1 MYGTTRAT
9 TTLIAAAVAGLLI
22 WLATRIDGTSVGG
35 FWAVYGLIAG
45 AGLVMALSQLLGG
58 WTKWGWPRLSATFFL
73 LAFVPIAIVS
83 LWIILAAEP
92 GNGWFHR
99 HIVSWSGDINIDGL
113 VNDLKEYVSVFAF
126 GIGLVF
132 GYCFD
137 TTGPR
142 APDVEAA
149 PTTTTGRGRFGRRR
163 EEVTTEG
170 GPVAADEPV
179 TRERVAAREE
189 APTREDVPRDEAPTR
204 EDVPRDEAPTRED
217 VPSDESDRVTTTDR
231 S

>member
-9 TTLIAAAVAGLLI
+9 TTLIAAGVAGLLI
-22 WLATRIDGTSVGG
+22 WLATQINGNSVGG

-99 HIVSWSGDINIDGL
+99 HIVSWSSDIHIDGL
-113 VNDLKEYVSVFAF
+113 VDDLKEYVSVFAF

-142 APDVEAA
+142 TRDVEAG
-149 PTTTTGRGRFGRRR
+149 PRR
-163 EEVTTEG
+163 EEVVSDDR
-170 GPVAADEPV
+170 PPAADEPV
-179 TRERVAAREE
+179 TRERVGAS
-189 APTREDVPRDEAPTR
+189 DEAPTR
-204 EDVPRDEAPTRED
+204 EDVPRDDP
-217 VPSDESDRVTTTDR
+217 DRATTTDR

>member
-1 MYGTTRAT
+1 MYGLTRAT

-22 WLATRIDGTSVGG
+22 WFGTQINDHHVGG

-58 WTKWGWPRLSATFFL
+58 WTKWGMPRLSAAFFL

-83 LWIILAAEP
+83 LWIVFAAEP
-92 GNGWFHR
+92 GNNWVHR
-99 HIVSWSGDINIDGL
+99 HVLSWSGDIHVRGL
-113 VNDLKEYVSVFAF
+113 VNDLKEYVPVFAF

-142 APDVEAA
+142 RAAAA
-149 PTTTTGRGRFGRRR
+149 PPARTTRRGLFGRRR
-163 EEVTTEG
+163 AATTDDG
-170 GPVAADEPV
+170 RVAADEPV
-179 TRERVAAREE
+179 TRERVASDGE
-189 APTREDVPRDEAPTR
+189 VPVADR
-204 EDVPRDEAPTRED
+204 
-217 VPSDESDRVTTTDR
+217 DRVTTR
-231 S
+231 R

>member
-9 TTLIAAAVAGLLI
+9 TTLLAAAVAGLLI
-22 WLATRIDGTSVGG
+22 WLATQVNEKSVGG
-35 FWAVYGLIAG
+35 FWATYGLIAG

-73 LAFVPIAIVS
+73 LAFVPIAIAS
-83 LWIILAAEP
+83 LWIVLAAEP

-99 HIVSWSGDINIDGL
+99 HVVSWSNDIHIDGL
-113 VNDLKEYVSVFAF
+113 VNDLKEYVAVFAF

-142 APDVEAA
+142 TRDVEAGP
-149 PTTTTGRGRFGRRR
+149 PTTARRGRFSRRR
-163 EEVTTEG
+163 EVATTDDR
-170 GPVAADEPV
+170 PPTHDRPPAADEPV
-179 TRERVAAREE
+179 TRERVASRDDV
-189 APTREDVPRDEAPTR
+189 PRDDVPRDVPREDVPRDDP
-204 EDVPRDEAPTRED
+204 
-217 VPSDESDRVTTTDR
+217 DRVTTTR
-231 S
+231 ES

>member
-1 MYGTTRAT
+1 MYGFTRAT

-22 WLATRIDGTSVGG
+22 WFATQINDHRVGG

-58 WTKWGWPRLSATFFL
+58 WTKWGWPRLSAAFLL

-83 LWIILAAEP
+83 LWIVLAAEP

-99 HIVSWSGDINIDGL
+99 HVLSWSGDLHIRGL

-132 GYCFD
+132 GYSFD

-142 APDVEAA
+142 KAAVAPPA
-149 PTTTTGRGRFGRRR
+149 TTTRRGLLGRRQTAAASDDGR
-163 EEVTTEG
+163 A
-170 GPVAADEPV
+170 AADEPV
-179 TRERVAAREE
+179 TRDRVASDGE
-189 APTREDVPRDEAPTR
+189 VPVADR
-204 EDVPRDEAPTRED
+204 
-217 VPSDESDRVTTTDR
+217 DRVTTR
-231 S
+231 

>member
-1 MYGTTRAT
+1 MYGLTRAT

-22 WLATRIDGTSVGG
+22 WFATQINHEHVGG

-58 WTKWGWPRLSATFFL
+58 WTKWGWPRLSATFLL
-73 LAFVPIAIVS
+73 LAFVPIAVVS
-83 LWIILAAEP
+83 LWIVLAAEP

-99 HIVSWSGDINIDGL
+99 HVISWSGDLHIRGL

-132 GYCFD
+132 GYSFD

-142 APDVEAA
+142 RAVVEPA
-149 PTTTTGRGRFGRRR
+149 TTTTTRRRGLFGRRR
-163 EEVTTEG
+163 DTDVDRDG
-170 GPVAADEPV
+170 IPDADEPV
-179 TRERVAAREE
+179 TRDRV
-189 APTREDVPRDEAPTR
+189 TDDDGVPVDDR
-204 EDVPRDEAPTRED
+204 
-217 VPSDESDRVTTTDR
+217 DRVTTR
-231 S
+231 